1 MKDTLSL
8 LLATAILAAGG
19 LGLYMYK
26 SDETKKGGDH
36 QKDDEDYNEDSLF
49 GSGSFWGSSKNE
61 DDEHVEEYDDYEEYK
76 PKSRG
81 GKTKRRRASGG
92 TKRRY

>member
-1 MKDTLSL
+1 MNDTMSL

-26 SDETKKGGDH
+26 SDDH
-36 QKDDEDYNEDSLF
+36 QKGGEDYNEDNLF
-49 GSGSFWGSSKNE
+49 GSGSFWGSTNE
-61 DDEHVEEYDDYEEYK
+61 DEDKVDDVEDEDYEEYYK
-76 PKSRG
+76 PKPRG
-81 GKTKRRRASGG
+81 GKTKRRRSSGG

>member
-1 MKDTLSL
+1 MNDTMSL

-26 SDETKKGGDH
+26 SDDH
-36 QKDDEDYNEDSLF
+36 QKGGEDYNEDNLF
-49 GSGSFWGSSKNE
+49 GSGSFWGSTNEE
-61 DDEHVEEYDDYEEYK
+61 DDNVEHDDEDYEDYEEYYK
-76 PKSRG
+76 PKPRG
-81 GKTKRRRASGG
+81 GKTKRRRATGG

>member
-1 MKDTLSL
+1 MNDTMSL
-8 LLATAILAAGG
+8 VLATAILAAGG

-26 SDETKKGGDH
+26 SPSEGQKGG
-36 QKDDEDYNEDSLF
+36 EDYNEDNLF
-49 GSGSFWGSSKNE
+49 GSGSFWASTNE
-61 DDEHVEEYDDYEEYK
+61 DDDKVEEDEDYEEYYK
-76 PKSRG
+76 PKPRG